1 MKRSIVAL
9 VGLLVLAAL
18 PACGGQTGLE
28 VRIEPSNGIVAGREF
43 NLIRVSVS
51 DIDADTHGD
60 TYPVTELTEKPYRV
74 FVLAGYETKG
84 TVRIHVQLLKDGTVF
99 KEEVKPSVKFEDGE
113 MTLVVFA
120 F

>member
-18 PACGGQTGLE
+18 PACGGQTGFE

-43 NLIRVSVS
+43 NSIRVSVS
-51 DIDADTHGD
+51 DIDADTRGE

-99 KEEVKPSVKFEDGE
+99 KEDVKPSVKFEDGE
-113 MTLVVFA
+113 MTPVVFT